1 LFGWNFEQII
11 TYPLLG
17 ADEIIG
23 LNGIQK
29 GSDHHL
35 HHEWQVFLK
44 PSKTRKSE
52 DVHLFSELQ
61 ISLNLRRKTD
71 VHPTPIMFALKF
83 CPVS

>member
-61 ISLNLRRKTD
+61 ISLNL
-71 VHPTPIMFALKF
+71 
-83 CPVS
+83 